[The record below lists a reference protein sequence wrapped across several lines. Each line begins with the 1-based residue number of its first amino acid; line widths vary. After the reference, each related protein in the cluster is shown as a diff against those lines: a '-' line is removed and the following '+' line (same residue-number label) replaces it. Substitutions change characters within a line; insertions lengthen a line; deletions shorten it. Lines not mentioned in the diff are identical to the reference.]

1 MFFNVTKLVRQQ
13 IDRKDSVK
21 SVAIAM
27 SGGVDSSVAAAVLR
41 EQGYYVIG
49 LTMQL
54 WDFERVGGNIF
65 SETSCCSLETMYDAR
80 AVCQALNIPHY
91 VIDVRDE
98 FERLVIQNFES
109 EYLKGRTPNPCIL
122 CNSKIKWQVL
132 LHRAAQLGCD
142 YFATGHYARVRFDQ
156 TINRYLL
163 QRGIDAAKDQ
173 AYALWGLS
181 QWQLSKTIF
190 PLGELTKTQ
199 VRAIAER
206 LNLKTKYKQES
217 QEICFIPD
225 NDYPRFLRQRNP
237 ARFAEIGEGSI
248 LNREGTVLGR
258 HKGYPYYTIG
268 QRKGLGI
275 AVGKP
280 IYVTEVDAER
290 NQIIVGD
297 KEDLNRSGLIASQVN
312 WIAIDGLRAPMDV
325 IAQIRYND
333 PGRPAT
339 VYPVSEDT
347 MRVIFKEHHQA
358 ITPGQSVVLFD
369 KDVVVG
375 GGVIDRALE

>member
-1 MFFNVTKLVRQQ
+1 MTRFKSSMDKGR
-13 IDRKDSVK
+13 
-21 SVAIAM
+21 SVAVAM
-27 SGGVDSSVAAAVLR
+27 SGGVDSSVAAALLR
-41 EQGYYVIG
+41 DQGYDVIG

-54 WDFERVGGNIF
+54 WDFDRVGGNVY

-80 AVCQALNIPHY
+80 AVCQTLKIPHY
-91 VIDVRDE
+91 VIDTRDD
-98 FERLVIQNFES
+98 FEKLVIENFES

-132 LHRAAQLGCD
+132 LQKAVQLGCE
-142 YFATGHYARVRFDQ
+142 YFATGHYARVQFDP
-156 TINRYLL
+156 TSGRYLL
-163 QRGIDAAKDQ
+163 LRGVDRSKDQ

-181 QWQLSKTIF
+181 QNQLSKTIF
-190 PLGELTKTQ
+190 PLGELSKTQ

-206 LNLKTKYKQES
+206 LDLKTKHKQES

-237 ARFAEIGEGSI
+237 ARFAEIGEGVI
-248 LNREGTVLGR
+248 IDRNGTVLGQ
-258 HKGYPYYTIG
+258 HKGYPHYTIG

-280 IYVTEVDAER
+280 IYVTEIDAAR
-290 NQIIVGD
+290 NRIMVGE
-297 KEDLNRSGLIASQVN
+297 KHELNRPGLIASQVN
-312 WIAIDGLRAPMDV
+312 WIAFDQLQDSINV

-339 VYPVSEDT
+339 VSPISSNSIKV
-347 MRVIFKEHHQA
+347 VFKDHHQA

-369 KDVVVG
+369 GDIVIG
-375 GGVIDRALE
+375 GGVIDQVLF

>member
-1 MFFNVTKLVRQQ
+1 MREQ
-13 IDRKDSVK
+13 IDQKDSVK
-21 SVAIAM
+21 SVAVAM

-156 TINRYLL
+156 TTNRYLL
-163 QRGIDAAKDQ
+163 QRGIDSAKDQ

-206 LNLKTKYKQES
+206 LNLKTKHKQES

-268 QRKGLGI
+268 QRRGLGI

-339 VYPVSEDT
+339 VCPVSEDT
-347 MRVIFKEHHQA
+347 IHVIFKEHHQA